1 MPPPAD
7 LDTLVASLKKRG
19 FRQDDVFLHEC
30 GACGEHSVAVFTVLG
45 RVGGRDIW
53 LCTACGDA
61 KSWRAG
67 AGMEG
72 RALDPDFD
80 LRTFLRI

>member
-7 LDTLVASLKKRG
+7 LDTLVAKLRKRG

-30 GACGEHSVAVFTVLG
+30 AACGERSVAVFTVLG

-53 LCTACGDA
+53 LCTECGDA

-67 AGMEG
+67 AGMDG
-72 RALDPDFD
+72 RVQDLDFD
-80 LRTFLRI
+80 LRSFLR